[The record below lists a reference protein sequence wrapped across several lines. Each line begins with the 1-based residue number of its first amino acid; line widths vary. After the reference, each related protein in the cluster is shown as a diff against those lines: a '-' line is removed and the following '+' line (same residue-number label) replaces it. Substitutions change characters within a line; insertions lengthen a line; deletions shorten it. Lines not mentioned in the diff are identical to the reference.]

1 MEKLITITELSKL
14 LKLVSKDEKPLNYI
28 LRYWENEF
36 RQIKPKIINKRRYY
50 SPDQVELIRLIKFLI
65 RDKGMTINGV
75 KKFLISNKKLDDINS
90 ISLIN
95 DYYKK
100 KIKDKSINILSKLNK
115 LKKNGKKN
123 SH

>member
-50 SPDQVELIRLIKFLI
+50 SPDQVELIRIIKFLI

-75 KKFLISNKKLDDINS
+75 KKFLVSNKKLDDINS

-100 KIKDKSINILSKLNK
+100 KIKDKSNNILSKLNK

>member
-75 KKFLISNKKLDDINS
+75 KKFLVSNKKLDDINS

-100 KIKDKSINILSKLNK
+100 KIKDKSNNILSKLNK

>member
-100 KIKDKSINILSKLNK
+100 KIKDKSKNILSKLNK

>member
-75 KKFLISNKKLDDINS
+75 KKFLVSNKKLDNINS

-100 KIKDKSINILSKLNK
+100 KIKDKSNNILSKLNK

>member
-75 KKFLISNKKLDDINS
+75 KKFLVSNKKLDDINS

-100 KIKDKSINILSKLNK
+100 KIKDKSNKILSKLNK

>member
-100 KIKDKSINILSKLNK
+100 KIKDKSNSILNKLNK
-115 LKKNGKKN
+115 LKRDGKKN

>member
-100 KIKDKSINILSKLNK
+100 KIKDKSNSILNKLNK
-115 LKKNGKKN
+115 LKKDGKKN